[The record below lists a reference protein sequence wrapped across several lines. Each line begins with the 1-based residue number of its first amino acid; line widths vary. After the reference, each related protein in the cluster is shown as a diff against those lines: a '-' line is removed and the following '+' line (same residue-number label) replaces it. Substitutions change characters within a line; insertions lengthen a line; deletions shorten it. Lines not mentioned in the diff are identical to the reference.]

1 MLQNPEFIPLVAN
14 LNSNQPTPTWFS
26 PSYIAATVGLLFSRH
41 CHDGHRQLQP
51 TTVAVAWWCLQFL
64 VPRLWFSHLTLSLS
78 LLSTIGRGTVGGAD
92 GGRPVTA
99 GRRRTLTPFP
109 LLSLCW
115 VVKGGCR
122 DLGGRCPPFR
132 VSAEEGRGAS
142 SPFCFLFLFF
152 WCLLCP
158 IATTTQFPIPNSLIL
173 SLGAG

>member
-122 DLGGRCPPFR
+122 DLVENTPPF
-132 VSAEEGRGAS
+132 VLLLKKEGGFG
-142 SPFCFLFLFF
+142 PLLFNISLFF
-152 WCLLCP
+152 GQLLV
-158 IATTTQFPIPNSLIL
+158 
-173 SLGAG
+173 